1 MATVVIDIVNR
12 ARARVGLG
20 DISSADFMNSL
31 EAEPR
36 QQRQMFNDLYKQI
49 VESEPEDL
57 ISNYVITT
65 IAGQRLYT
73 LPFEARFISS
83 ERALIL
89 DGNSKGSCIHRESAD
104 RIQRLYPAYDYPEG
118 SVQSW
123 YIDPDTRDLAF
134 FYLPSEIINVQFKAV
149 SNEYTITAD
158 DTTACSDLGDDF
170 IYYSLIYLIYKDRQ
184 MPLGEVG
191 STAEEQA
198 SIAWTRYYCKNNYR
212 FSRPERSDFT
222 FRP

>member
-12 ARARVGLG
+12 ARTRVGLG

-49 VESEPEDL
+49 VESESEDL
-57 ISNYVITT
+57 VGNHVITT
-65 IAGQRLYT
+65 VVGQRLYP
-73 LPFEARFISS
+73 LPFETRFISS
-83 ERALIL
+83 DKAMIL
-89 DGNSKGSCIHRESAD
+89 DGNRKRLLIYRESPD
-104 RIQRLYPAYDYPEG
+104 HIQRLYPDFDYPEG
-118 SVQSW
+118 NITNW

-134 FYLPSEIINVQFKAV
+134 FYVPNEITRIQFRAV
-149 SNEYTITAD
+149 GNQYTITAD
-158 DTTACSDLGDDF
+158 DTTACSDLGDNF
-170 IYYSLIYLIYKDRQ
+170 IYYSMIYFIYKDRQ

-198 SIAWTRYYCKNNYR
+198 SIAWTRYCSKNNYR
-212 FSRPERSDFT
+212 LSNTERPDFT